1 MARHN
6 SLALLANNH
15 ALSFLSLDRAADPS
29 LDRAAD
35 PKPAFSLSPDP
46 KPAFSLSHVDCSR
59 VLALDYAEE

>member
-35 PKPAFSLSPDP
+35 PKPAFSLS
-46 KPAFSLSHVDCSR
+46 HVDCSR

>member
-15 ALSFLSLDRAADPS
+15 ALSFLSLDRAAE
-29 LDRAAD
+29 
-35 PKPAFSLSPDP
+35 P